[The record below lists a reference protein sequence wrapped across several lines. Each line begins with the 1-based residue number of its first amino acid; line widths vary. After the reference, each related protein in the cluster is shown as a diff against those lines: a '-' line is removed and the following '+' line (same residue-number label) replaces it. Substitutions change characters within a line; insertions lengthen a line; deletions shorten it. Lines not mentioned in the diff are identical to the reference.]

1 MYRLF
6 VFVYFFCISVFPVTY
21 TIASSINKPLDV
33 LGEWN
38 MFIINGINE
47 DITFHVRSKE
57 DDHGN
62 HTLSYNGIYQ
72 WQIHETTTTYYWS
85 QFWWGSKYQDFHV
98 FDSRHPSNVCVKQG
112 FGTQYCY
119 WLVRP
124 EGFYVSN
131 VNNPFPSRSWALDRT
146 WA

>member
-1 MYRLF
+1 M
-6 VFVYFFCISVFPVTY
+6 
-21 TIASSINKPLDV
+21 
-33 LGEWN
+33 
-38 MFIINGINE
+38 
-47 DITFHVRSKE
+47 
-57 DDHGN
+57 
-62 HTLSYNGIYQ
+62 
-72 WQIHETTTTYYWS
+72 
-85 QFWWGSKYQDFHV
+85 